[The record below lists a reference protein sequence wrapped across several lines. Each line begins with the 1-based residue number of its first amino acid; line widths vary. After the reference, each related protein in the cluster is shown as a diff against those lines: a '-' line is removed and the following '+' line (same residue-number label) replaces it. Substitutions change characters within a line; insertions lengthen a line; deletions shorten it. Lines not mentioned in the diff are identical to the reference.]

1 MLAGIADC
9 GLDGGVRL
17 LHPFL
22 AIGPL
27 GTPELIIL
35 ALLIGGFLVG
45 IAVVVA
51 VVVWSV
57 NKSKSRPKQPPIYPP
72 DQQ

>member
-1 MLAGIADC
+1 MLAGFAEC
-9 GLDGGVRL
+9 RLHGGMSFPN
-17 LHPFL
+17 PFL

-35 ALLIGGFLVG
+35 VVLFGGFLVG

-57 NKSKSRPKQPPIYPP
+57 NKSKSRPKPPPIYPP

>member
-1 MLAGIADC
+1 MLAGFAEC
-9 GLDGGVRL
+9 GLDEDMSY

-22 AIGPL
+22 AMGPF

-35 ALLIGGFLVG
+35 IMLLGGFLVG

-57 NKSKSRPKQPPIYPP
+57 NKSKSRPNPPPIYPP